1 METFIPRITY
11 TKNTNS
17 PKWFSKYC
25 SIACSNKYKAYKKY
39 TQTRTEA
46 SLRYYRHVS
55 NQTKAII
62 KMSKNNYIHRQ
73 TNRLLNNPND
83 NKIFWSTLNCFNSNF
98 NKHSSLPPLI
108 TTDGTVHTD
117 SKSKADLMASIF
129 RMNSTLPD
137 DNVQLPQI
145 QVQYPNIK
153 DITIKTKDVKSI
165 LDNLDI
171 NKSAGPDEIPP
182 LVIKRCSPELA
193 PIIAKLFRSI
203 IHTSIFPDTWKQA
216 NIHPVPKK
224 GNKSDPNNYRPIAIT
239 SILSKTFETLL
250 NNHIIKHLNTYNILN
265 DKQYGFRKYRSTTD
279 LLIFL
284 TNQIHLNLE
293 GYGETHFTALDISK
307 AFDRVWHEG
316 LLSKISHYGLSP
328 ISKVIE
334 SFLTNRQI
342 RVLLD
347 GSHSSWHNINSGVP
361 QGSVLAPTLFLL
373 NINDLLSSTVNSIHS
388 YADDSS
394 LHSSFSFSKPPSHP
408 DLLDRREQI
417 SISLNADLE
426 AVSLWGANNRTTF
439 NSNKSQYI
447 AFTNRSQITTSSIQ
461 FINSVIPCY
470 SSIDILGVKITKNL
484 SWTEHIQNIYKTA
497 SQKLGLLYKTKPYF
511 NDEQLLTI
519 YKSHIRSQMEYCS
532 PVWGGGGGVAL
543 ALLDRLQNRACRLI
557 NNPLLTSNLPSLQL
571 RRDVASLSLFYRY
584 YHGHC
589 SEELFS
595 IIPPPIARRRVTRNM
610 EIAHGC
616 SLDPPT
622 CRLSTFQNSFLPRM
636 VKLWNSL
643 TQSCFPGDY
652 NLQLFK
658 QRCFNYLSTVR
669 IRS

>member
-1 METFIPRITY
+1 
-11 TKNTNS
+11 
-17 PKWFSKYC
+17 
-25 SIACSNKYKAYKKY
+25 
-39 TQTRTEA
+39 
-46 SLRYYRHVS
+46 
-55 NQTKAII
+55 
-62 KMSKNNYIHRQ
+62 
-73 TNRLLNNPND
+73 
-83 NKIFWSTLNCFNSNF
+83 
-98 NKHSSLPPLI
+98 
-108 TTDGTVHTD
+108 
-117 SKSKADLMASIF
+117 MASIF
-129 RMNSTLPD
+129 SLNSYSTLPH
-137 DNVQLPQI
+137 DNVQLPQVH
-145 QVQYPNIK
+145 VQYPNIK
-153 DITIKTKDVKSI
+153 NIVIKTKEVKSI
-165 LDNLDI
+165 LDNLDT

-193 PIIAKLFRSI
+193 LIIAKLFRSI
-203 IHTSIFPDTWKQA
+203 MRTSSFQDSWKQA

-250 NNHIIKHLNTYNILN
+250 NKHITKHLDTHSVLN
-265 DKQYGFRKYRSTTD
+265 DKQYGFRKCRSTAD
-279 LLIFL
+279 LLIYL
-284 TNQIHLNLE
+284 TNSIHLSLE

-307 AFDRVWHEG
+307 AFDRVWHGG
-316 LLSKISHYGLSP
+316 LLSKIPHYGLSP

-461 FINSVIPCY
+461 FINSVIPCS

-557 NNPLLTSNLPSLQL
+557 NNPLLTNNLPSLQL

-610 EIAHGC
+610 EIAHRC
-616 SLDPPT
+616 SMDPPT

-643 TQSCFPGDY
+643 TQSCFPHDY